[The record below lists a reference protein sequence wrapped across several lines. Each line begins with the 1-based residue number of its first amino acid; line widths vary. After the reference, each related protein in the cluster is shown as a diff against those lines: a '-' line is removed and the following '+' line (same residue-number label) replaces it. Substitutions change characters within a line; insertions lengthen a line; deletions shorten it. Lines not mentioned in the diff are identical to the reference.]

1 MIFVL
6 WPSCS
11 NRRVTP
17 VRRNALLL
25 AGGLVFQS
33 GMIQLA
39 VALGTV
45 TIVSVTGVRGIL
57 GLGPAVFLI
66 AGALAVG
73 PAGRLSDRV
82 GRMPVIRGGFVL
94 GTVGPWVTAGGCAA
108 RSGVLVFLGLGLCG
122 AGQTIV
128 LLSRAASAEMFPPA
142 RRARGMSIVLF
153 GVVSGAIWGPLVFG
167 PMFTGRTLSAHDL
180 VVPWLAAGAF
190 TIAGL
195 LISFGVRPDPKE
207 FSARYATAAQSAA
220 ASPLREILRRP
231 GVATAMVAAVASFS
245 VMAGVMNLA
254 GYVAVGHHHP
264 QGSIFTII
272 SLHIVGMY
280 GLVLIVGDVIERLG
294 RRTAMVAGLLV
305 MAVSNAALAWLDT
318 IFGMSLALFGLGL
331 GWCVSYIAATTE
343 LVDLAGPAER
353 GRLVGATDLLSSFTA
368 AGLALGGGVVYTGG
382 GGSVPLAAAAG
393 GLAALAAAWVAGNGS
408 RLRTPLSHAEA

>member
-1 MIFVL
+1 
-6 WPSCS
+6 
-11 NRRVTP
+11 VTP

-25 AGGLVFQS
+25 AAGLVFQS

-45 TIVSVTGVRGIL
+45 TIVSVTGVKGTL
-57 GLGPAVFLI
+57 GLGPAVFLV

-82 GRMPVIRGGFVL
+82 GRMPVIRAGFVL
-94 GTVGPWVTAGGCAA
+94 GTVGPWVTAAGCGA
-108 RSGVLVFLGLGLCG
+108 RSGVLVFCGLGLCG

-128 LLSRAASAEMFPPA
+128 LLSRAAAAEMFPPE

-167 PMFTGRTLSAHDL
+167 PMFAGRTLRAHDL

-190 TIAGL
+190 TIAGFVV
-195 LISFGVRPDPKE
+195 SFGVRPDPKE
-207 FSARYATAAQSAA
+207 FSSRYATATETRA

-231 GVATAMVAAVASFS
+231 GVSTAMVAAVGSFA

-254 GYVAVGHHHP
+254 GYVAVGHHHT
-264 QGSIFTII
+264 QGSVFTII

-280 GLVLIVGDVIERLG
+280 GLVLVIGDVIERIG
-294 RRTAMVAGLLV
+294 RGTAMVTGLLL
-305 MAVSNAALAWLDT
+305 MAGSNALLAWLDT
-318 IFGMSLALFGLGL
+318 IAGMSLALFGLGL
-331 GWCVSYIAATTE
+331 GWCLAYIAATTE
-343 LVDLAGPAER
+343 LVNLAGPAER
-353 GRLVGATDLLSSFTA
+353 GRLVGANDLLSSFA
-368 AGLALGGGVVYTGG
+368 AAALALGGGVVYTGA
-382 GGSVPLAAAAG
+382 GGSVPLAITSA
-393 GLAALAAAWVAGNGS
+393 GLALFAAAWVAGNGS
-408 RLRTPLSHAEA
+408 RARTPLASAET

>member
-1 MIFVL
+1 M
-6 WPSCS
+6 
-11 NRRVTP
+11 TP

-25 AGGLVFQS
+25 AAGLVFQS

-39 VALGTV
+39 IALGTV
-45 TIVSVTGVRGIL
+45 TIVSVTGVKGTL

-94 GTVGPWVTAGGCAA
+94 GTAGPWVTAAGCGA
-108 RSGVLVFLGLGLCG
+108 RSGLLVFLGLGLCG

-128 LLSRAASAEMFPPA
+128 LLSRAAAAEMFPPE

-153 GVVSGAIWGPLVFG
+153 GVVSGAIWGPLVSG
-167 PMFTGRTLSAHDL
+167 PMFAGRTLRAHDL

-190 TIAGL
+190 TIVGFAL
-195 LISFGVRPDPKE
+195 SFGVRPDPKE
-207 FSARYATAAQSAA
+207 FSSRYATATEARA

-231 GVATAMVAAVASFS
+231 GVSTAMVAAVGSFA

-254 GYVAVGHHHP
+254 GYVAVGHHHA

-280 GLVLIVGDVIERLG
+280 GLVLVIGDVIERLG
-294 RRTAMVAGLLV
+294 RRTAMVTGLLV
-305 MAVSNAALAWLDT
+305 MAASNAGLAWLAS
-318 IFGMSLALFGLGL
+318 IAGMSVALFGLGL
-331 GWCVSYIAATTE
+331 GWCLAYVAATTE

-353 GRLVGATDLLSSFTA
+353 GRLVGATDLLSSFA
-368 AGLALGGGVVYTGG
+368 AAALALGGGVVYTGA
-382 GGSVPLAAAAG
+382 GGSVPLASTAAG
-393 GLAALAAAWVAGNGS
+393 LALFVAAWVAGNGS
-408 RLRTPLSHAEA
+408 RARTALASAET

>member
-1 MIFVL
+1 M
-6 WPSCS
+6 
-11 NRRVTP
+11 TP

-25 AGGLVFQS
+25 AAGLVFQS

-45 TIVSVTGVRGIL
+45 TIVAVTGVSSIL

-73 PAGRLSDRV
+73 PAGRLSDRT

-94 GTVGPWVTAGGCAA
+94 GVIGPLVTAAA
-108 RSGVLVFLGLGLCG
+108 CEWRSGVLVFLGLGLCG
-122 AGQTIV
+122 AAQSIV
-128 LLSRAASAEMFPPA
+128 LLSRAAAAEMFPPE

-167 PMFTGRTLSAHDL
+167 PMFSGRHLNAHDL
-180 VVPWLAAGAF
+180 VVPWIAAAAF
-190 TIAGL
+190 TVAGFAL
-195 LISFGVRPDPKE
+195 SFGVRPDP
-207 FSARYATAAQSAA
+207 RDLSAA
-220 ASPLREILRRP
+220 FGHAVAVPAAPVREILARP
-231 GVATAMVAAVASFS
+231 GVATAMVGSIGSFA

-254 GYVAVGHHHP
+254 GYVAVGHHHA

-280 GLVLIVGDVIERLG
+280 GLVLVIGDVVERIG
-294 RRTAMVAGLLV
+294 RRTAMVSGLLL
-305 MAVSNAALAWLDT
+305 MAVSNAGLAWLGS
-318 IFGMSLALFGLGL
+318 IAGMSLCLFGLGL
-331 GWCVSYIAATTE
+331 GWCLAYVAANTE

-353 GRLVGATDLLSSFTA
+353 GRLIGLNDLLSSFA
-368 AGLALGGGVVYTGG
+368 AAALALGGGVVYTGA
-382 GGSVPLAAAAG
+382 GGSVPLA
-393 GLAALAAAWVAGNGS
+393 GLAAGLSVFAAAWVAGNGAALLPS
-408 RLRTPLSHAEA
+408 APADA